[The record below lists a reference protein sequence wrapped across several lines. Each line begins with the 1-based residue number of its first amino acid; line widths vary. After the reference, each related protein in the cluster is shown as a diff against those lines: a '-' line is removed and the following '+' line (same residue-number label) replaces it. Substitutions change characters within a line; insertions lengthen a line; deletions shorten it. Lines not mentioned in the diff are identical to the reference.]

1 MAIKKKVD
9 NTARNVGIGGA
20 ITAAALAAAAGAY
33 LLADKKT
40 KTKAKA
46 WVSKA
51 KVEVAKHAK
60 TAKKLGEKEY
70 NAFVEQAVK
79 KYGSLENITAGDVM
93 KAAKDLKGDW
103 KRIQEHAHT
112 FAKHAKSAPAKKTA
126 VHKKPAARKA
136 TSKAKPAAKKS
147 RI

>member
-51 KVEVAKHAK
+51 KIEVAKHAK

-70 NAFVEQAVK
+70 KALVDQAVK

-93 KAAKDLKGDW
+93 KAAMDLKGDW

-112 FAKHAKSAPAKKTA
+112 FAKSAKTAPAKKTA
-126 VHKKPAARKA
+126 VHKKPAARK
-136 TSKAKPAAKKS
+136 TKAKPAAKKS
-147 RI
+147 RS